1 VGWLRRNLAERQIAG
16 MTDPVSGTLRVS
28 TATYPP
34 SGVNARYS
42 NYRITGVISG
52 RGLPPT
58 AVEHAGIARVAK
70 WPESGDDLPVT
81 VDRARPDRLVIHW
94 DQILTG
100 HDSGQAAAQAAA
112 VRMRTGL
119 DLGVLEEAVQQT
131 AADGRAPTWI
141 SEVTG
146 AAQPGADPAGAGA
159 VAPAGA
165 VGPAPGPARHE
176 LPPSTATIPV
186 SGRVLAVREV
196 GVPAALA
203 PAGGV
208 VDLTVA
214 MPDPAAGERTAVC
227 RASFATLADRD
238 RVAAVGATVELLVD
252 AGDPRIVSL
261 RAVGPPGSAAAGP
274 SIR

>member
-34 SGVNARYS
+34 SGVNATYS
-42 NYRITGVISG
+42 NYRIAGVVSG
-52 RGLPPT
+52 PGLPPT
-58 AVEHAGIARVAK
+58 AVEHAGIARVAT

-81 VDRARPDRLVIHW
+81 VDRTRPDRLVIHW
-94 DQILTG
+94 DQIPTR
-100 HDSGQAAAQAAA
+100 HDLAQAAAQAAA

-119 DLGVLEEAVQQT
+119 DLGVLGEAVQQT
-131 AADGRAPTWI
+131 AADGRAPQWI

-146 AAQPGADPAGAGA
+146 PAQPGTDPAGAGA
-159 VAPAGA
+159 VAAAGA
-165 VGPAPGPARHE
+165 VAPAPAPAAGPVRHQ

-214 MPDPAAGERTAVC
+214 ISDPAAGERTAVC
-227 RASFATLADRD
+227 RASFVTPADRD
-238 RVAAVGATVELLVD
+238 RVATVGVTVDLLVD
-252 AGDPRIVSL
+252 PGDAGIVSL
-261 RAVGPPGSAAAGP
+261 RADGPPGADG
-274 SIR
+274 